1 MDEEQGEI
9 RAPPEQPDRREP
21 DARGETAAFARS
33 EPSAPPAVERPVRR
47 RSPLRFLWWLLVL
60 AVIAGLAAL
69 IVPRLTRQPT
79 RARFVPPVPV
89 GVATVKAG
97 DMPVTLSGLG
107 TVTPLA
113 TVTVKTQISGQLI
126 RVGFREGQMV
136 KAGDFLA
143 QIDPRPYQVALEQAE
158 AQLGKDEAALKDA
171 EVNLRRYNTLV
182 AQNSIAVQTRDTQAA
197 LVAQDKA
204 TVNADRAQID
214 TQKLN
219 LTYAH
224 IVAPISGRVGLRQV
238 DPGNYVTPNDANGIV
253 VITQLTPIS
262 VIFTLPEDDLPEV
275 LRRLHAGAVLPV
287 TAYDRSDTTRL
298 AQGTLETIDN
308 QIDPTTGTVK
318 LRAVFSNAE
327 GMLFPNQFVNVQMLV
342 NTLQRVPIVPVT
354 AIQRGEPGTFVYV
367 LKPDRTVAIQ
377 AVKLG
382 PGTAQTVAVLS
393 GLKPGDTIVTDGTD
407 RLHDGAK
414 VVLAGSGRSPR
425 SGIAP
430 SRSLPAAPGRFK
442 VGAGH
447 HSGL

>member
-1 MDEEQGEI
+1 MDEQQSEI
-9 RAPPEQPDRREP
+9 RAPPGRPEPREEE
-21 DARGETAAFARS
+21 AHGETVAFVRS
-33 EPSAPPAVERPVRR
+33 EPARQPAVERPVRR
-47 RSPLRFLWWLLVL
+47 RGPVRILLWLLVL
-60 AVIAGLAAL
+60 VVLAGLAAL
-69 IVPRLTRQPT
+69 IVPHLARKPT
-79 RARFVPPVPV
+79 RTRFIPPVPV

-158 AQLGKDEAALKDA
+158 AQLGKDEAALNDA

-197 LVAQDKA
+197 TVTQDKA

-219 LTYAH
+219 LTYARV
-224 IVAPISGRVGLRQV
+224 VAPVSGRVGLRQV

-262 VIFTLPEDDLPEV
+262 VIFTLPEDDLPAI
-275 LRRLHAGAVLPV
+275 LRRLHAGAALPV

-298 AQGTLETIDN
+298 AQGTLETLDN

-318 LRAVFSNAE
+318 LRAVFGNAE
-327 GMLFPNQFVNVQMLV
+327 GMLFPNQFVNVQLLV
-342 NTLQRVPIVPVT
+342 DTLQKVPIVPVT
-354 AIQRGEPGTFVYV
+354 AIQRGEPGTFVYI

-377 AVKLG
+377 TVKLG
-382 PGTAQTVAVLS
+382 PGSAQAVVVLS
-393 GLKPGDTIVTDGTD
+393 GLKIGDRVVTDGTD

-414 VVLAGSGRSPR
+414 VVLAGAR
-425 SGIAP
+425 
-430 SRSLPAAPGRFK
+430 PAGG
-442 VGAGH
+442 GAG
-447 HSGL
+447 SGSHRRRR